1 MDINKKE
8 KTSTEELAKQQASDI
23 WESWITDVTDY
34 DDVYIK
40 DLVDE
45 ESN

>member
-1 MDINKKE
+1 MKENKETEAEKFAKE
-8 KTSTEELAKQQASDI
+8 QASEI